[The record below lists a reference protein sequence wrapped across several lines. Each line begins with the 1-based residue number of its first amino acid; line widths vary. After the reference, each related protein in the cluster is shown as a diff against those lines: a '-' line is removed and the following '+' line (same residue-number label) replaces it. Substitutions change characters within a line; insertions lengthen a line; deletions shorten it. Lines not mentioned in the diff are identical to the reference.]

1 LSLRLLIDED
11 AQDKVLVKLLR
22 ETGHDLITVNEAG
35 LTSQPDRIVFNYASK
50 NNRIVLTFN
59 CPDFEK
65 LHQQTS
71 THPGIFVVYQE
82 ANPNK
87 KMSFKQINRA
97 IANLE
102 AANFPLANQF
112 ISLNHWNY

>member
-11 AQDKVLVKLLR
+11 AQDRVLVRLLLQA
-22 ETGHDLITVNEAG
+22 GHDLITVNEAG
-35 LTSQPDRIVFNYASK
+35 LMSQPDSSVFSYAIE

-71 THPGIFVVYQE
+71 NHPGIFVVYQE
-82 ANPNK
+82 ANPLK
-87 KMSFKQINRA
+87 KMSFKQIVKA

-102 AANFPLANQF
+102 AANISLTNQF

>member
-11 AQDKVLVKLLR
+11 AQDKVLVKILR
-22 ETGHDLITVNEAG
+22 EAGHDLITVNEARLMG
-35 LTSQPDRIVFNYASK
+35 QPDQVVFNYALN
-50 NNRIVLTFN
+50 NNRIILTFN

-65 LHQQTS
+65 LHQQTL
-71 THPGIFVVYQE
+71 THSGIFVVYQE

-87 KMSFKQINRA
+87 KMSFKNIARA

-102 AANFPLANQF
+102 AANIPLANQF